1 MWVGVLDDSFHR
13 GLLKEIFH
21 LRDLAEEELA
31 EEVKGLDVE
40 NDVDDLERAV
50 GEMAEEKL
58 AEEVEG
64 LDVENDVDDLER
76 AVGEMAEEEL
86 AEEVEGLDVKNDDGL
101 VSVTTHP

>member
-1 MWVGVLDDSFHR
+1 M
-13 GLLKEIFH
+13 
-21 LRDLAEEELA
+21 
-31 EEVKGLDVE
+31 E
-40 NDVDDLERAV
+40 NGVDDLERAV
-50 GEMAEEKL
+50 REMAEEKL

-86 AEEVEGLDVKNDDGL
+86 AEEVEGLDVKNDDDL